1 MKKVSGRLY
10 FAKKVFDYAILFLLL
25 TFGLFLWQLYK
36 GPISVP
42 FLKPYILAAL
52 NPDGDAA
59 EVKVKSVNIELVR
72 SMKPIKIIANKIVYK
87 KSDNSLR
94 IEAPRTS
101 VSFSIKAL
109 LRGIIA
115 PTSIEMEKPSL
126 YIFTDY
132 GVKDQDKAEEIT
144 EKKLDYYLTQFED
157 VVERFSSNDMSYPE
171 TYLTNIAVVGGE
183 VEFHEVDF
191 GRKWM
196 LSDLNFKFERGFS
209 DMSAEVSALVDFG
222 EDTLVSAGID
232 LGYRFVD
239 KKLVMQVYFDD
250 FVPSTIID
258 KYADEDIREKFYKI
272 MLPVSGK
279 IATALDLSEFEK
291 NREDLIK
298 STENAVKEVAFQF
311 EGGKGSIVFSADDNE
326 SKYDISSFVL
336 DGKIIGGLNKIE
348 IKNADFNLGEQK
360 VKLGFSAS
368 GVEKLLLHSSWED
381 LKVKLS
387 ADIASL
393 KLNDLYIYWP
403 KYVAPDAW
411 EWCKDNIFGGD
422 AKNAHF
428 EFDFAYDKKAKTFGF
443 KDLSG
448 KAYIEDSN
456 LKYID
461 TMPMVTNVYGEF
473 KVDATS
479 IEIALDKAKSDGIML
494 DSGLVRIYDLDKYN
508 NYISIK
514 LLSNSSIVDAL
525 RLIDHPPLE
534 FAKQMG
540 LKPSMLKGNANTE
553 LLLDFELKKDL
564 DYDDI
569 KVGVKSKLFEVEL
582 SEIIKDKIIKADELE
597 LEVDNSGLKVIGDVV
612 LDNIQLNVLWDERFS
627 DKGNDSSYKIKFRA
641 DEDLAKKLGISSSML
656 SKPYVEGFAEVETLI
671 KPNAGGYDIKLSADM
686 TQAGLDFAFLGLV
699 KPINEAGKLNADIA
713 VKNDKIV
720 SISAFDFSKEDF
732 QIVGKADFDGENRA
746 KTIDISKIRAL
757 RTNASARVAFDYG
770 ANSNIK
776 INISGQSYNLSEF
789 FERKDTAQNDDVEDS
804 DWEDTPNMEVNIAVD
819 TLWSN
824 PDVAVTDFAGS
835 AKLVHG
841 VGIYEAHL
849 MGNYDHKKQMILKLD
864 YVPKPK
870 NEFYLTVNSNSAGN
884 TLRFLRIYNDLYGGN
899 LQIEGRRRSDKLL
912 IGHAKIRDFSIHNT
926 PVLAKLLT
934 VASFTGMVDLL
945 TGEGMTFSHFD
956 APFKY
961 KDKILYVDKARSYG
975 NVLGISFSGVY
986 NMKSKVIDVDG
997 TIAPAYGLNT
1007 MIGKIP
1013 LLGNLLAG
1021 KDGTV
1026 FAANY
1031 SIEGTSDV
1039 PEVTINPLSALS
1051 PNSLKEAVSSIF
1063 GAEDGGNGL

>member
-1 MKKVSGRLY
+1 MKKVSNRLY
-10 FAKKVFDYAILFLLL
+10 FARKIFDYAIFCVLLVVL
-25 TFGLFLWQLYK
+25 LFLWQLYK

-42 FLKPYILAAL
+42 FLKPYIIAAL

-59 EVKVKSVNIELVR
+59 DVKVESVNIELVR
-72 SMKPIKIIANKIVYK
+72 SVKPIKIIANNVVYK
-87 KSDNSLR
+87 KSDASLR
-94 IEAPRTS
+94 IAAPRTS

-115 PTSIEMEKPSL
+115 PTAIEMEKPSL
-126 YIFTDY
+126 YIFTNY
-132 GVKDQDKAEEIT
+132 GVKEQDKAEEIT

-157 VVERFSSNDMSYPE
+157 VVEKFGSNDANYPE
-171 TYLTNIAVVGGE
+171 TYLTNIVVSGGE
-183 VEFHEVDF
+183 VEFHEVDL

-196 LSDLNFKFERGFS
+196 LSDLNFKFERGSS
-209 DMSAEVSALVDFG
+209 DMSTEVSALIDFG
-222 EDTLVSAGID
+222 EDTVVSAGID
-232 LGYRFVD
+232 MGYRFQD
-239 KKLVMQVYFDD
+239 KQLVMQVYFDD
-250 FVPSTIID
+250 LVPSSIID
-258 KYADEDIREKFYKI
+258 KYADESIKDKFYKI

-279 IATALDLSEFEK
+279 IATAIDLKEFEQ

-298 STENAVKEVAFQF
+298 ATENAIKEVAFQF

-381 LKVKLS
+381 LQVKLT

-403 KYVAPDAW
+403 KYIAPDAW
-411 EWCKDNIFGGD
+411 LWCKDNIFGGD

-428 EFDFAYDKKAKTFGF
+428 EFDFAYNKKDKLFGF
-443 KDLSG
+443 KNLSG
-448 KAYIEDSN
+448 GAYIEDSN

-461 TMPMVTNVYGEF
+461 TMPMVTNVYGAF
-473 KVDATS
+473 KVDSSS
-479 IEIALDKAKSDGIML
+479 ITIALDKAKSDGIML

-534 FAKQMG
+534 FAKQIG
-540 LKPSMLKGNANTE
+540 LKPSMLKGTANTE

-564 DYDDI
+564 DYDDV
-569 KVGVKSKLFEVEL
+569 KVEVKSKLFDVEL
-582 SEIIKDKIIKADELE
+582 SEMIKDKIIKADELE
-597 LEVDNSGLKVIGDVV
+597 LEVNNSGLKVIGDVV
-612 LDNIQLNVLWDERFS
+612 LDNIPLNVLWNEKFS
-627 DKGNDSSYKIKFRA
+627 EDKSNYKIKFRA
-641 DEDLAKKLGISSSML
+641 DENLAKKLNISSTML
-656 SKPYVEGFAEVETLI
+656 QKPYVDGFAMVETVVT
-671 KPNAGGYDIKLSADM
+671 PRENGYDIKLSADM
-686 TQAGLDFAFLGLV
+686 LHMGLDFAFLGLV
-699 KPINEAGKLNADIA
+699 KPVNESGRLNADII
-713 VKNDKIV
+713 VEDGKISSV
-720 SISAFDFSKEDF
+720 PVFDFAKEDF
-732 QIVGKADFDGENRA
+732 SIVGKAIFDNENRA
-746 KTIDISKIRAL
+746 KNIDISKIRGL
-757 RTNASARVAFDYG
+757 RTNANAKVAFEYG
-770 ANSNIK
+770 KKDRIK
-776 INISGQSYNLSEF
+776 IDISGQSYNLSEF
-789 FERKDTAQNDDVEDS
+789 FERKDTAQSDNDNDS
-804 DWEDTPNMEVNIAVD
+804 DWENTPNVDVNIAVD

-824 PDVAVTDFAGS
+824 PDVAVTNFIGT
-835 AKLVHG
+835 AKLVNG
-841 VGIYEAHL
+841 IGIYEVHL
-849 MGNYDHKKQMILKLD
+849 SGNYDHNQQMVLKVD
-864 YVPKPK
+864 YVPKLK

-899 LQIEGRRRSDKLL
+899 LQIEGKRRADKLL

-934 VASFTGMVDLL
+934 VASFKGMLDLL
-945 TGEGMTFSHFD
+945 TGDGMTFSHFD

-961 KDKILYVDKARSYG
+961 KDKILYVDKARAYG
-975 NVLGISFSGVY
+975 SVLGLSFSGAY
-986 NMKSKVIDVDG
+986 NMKSKAIDMTG

-1013 LLGNLLAG
+1013 LVGNLLAG

-1031 SIEGTSDV
+1031 SIGGTSDSPDV
-1039 PEVTINPLSALS
+1039 SINPLSALS

-1063 GAEDGGNGL
+1063 GAEDINNGF

>member
-1 MKKVSGRLY
+1 MKKVSNRLY
-10 FAKKVFDYAILFLLL
+10 FARKIIDYTILCLLL
-25 TFGLFLWQLYK
+25 VFLLFLWQLYK

-59 EVKVKSVNIELVR
+59 DVKVDSVNIELVR
-72 SMKPIKIIANKIVYK
+72 SVKPIKIIANNVVYK
-87 KSDNSLR
+87 RNDDSLR
-94 IEAPRTS
+94 IAAPRTS

-115 PTSIEMEKPSL
+115 PTAIEMEKPSL
-126 YIFTDY
+126 YIFTNY
-132 GVKDQDKAEEIT
+132 GVKEQDKAEQIT
-144 EKKLDYYLTQFED
+144 EKKLDYYLTQFENA
-157 VVERFSSNDMSYPE
+157 VERFGSNDANYPE
-171 TYLTNIAVVGGE
+171 TYLTNVTVAGGE

-196 LSDLNFKFERGFS
+196 LSDLNFKFDRGIN
-209 DMSAEVSALVDFG
+209 DMSTEVSALIDLG
-222 EDTLVSAGID
+222 EDKVVSAGID
-232 LGYRFVD
+232 MGYRFGD
-239 KKLVMQVYFDD
+239 KQLVMQVYFDD
-250 FVPSTIID
+250 LVPSSIID
-258 KYADEDIREKFYKI
+258 KYVDENIKDKFYKI

-279 IATALDLSEFEK
+279 IATAVDLKEFEQ

-298 STENAVKEVAFQF
+298 ATENAIKEVAFQF

-336 DGKIIGGLNKIE
+336 DGKISGGLNNIE

-381 LKVKLS
+381 LKVKLT

-403 KYVAPDAW
+403 KYIAPDAW
-411 EWCKDNIFGGD
+411 IWCKDNIFGGD

-428 EFDFAYDKKAKTFGF
+428 EFDFAYNKKDKTFGF
-443 KDLSG
+443 KSLG
-448 KAYIEDSN
+448 GGAYIEDSN

-461 TMPMVTNVYGEF
+461 TMPMVTNVYGAF
-473 KVDATS
+473 KVDSNS
-479 IEIALDKAKSDGIML
+479 IEIVLDKAKSDGIML

-534 FAKQMG
+534 FAKQIG
-540 LKPSMLKGNANTE
+540 LKPSMLKGTANTE

-564 DYDDI
+564 DYDDV
-569 KVGVKSKLFEVEL
+569 KVKVKSKLFDVEL
-582 SEIIKDKIIKADELE
+582 SEMIKNKTVKADELE
-597 LEVDNSGLKVIGDVV
+597 LEVNNSGLKVVGDVV
-612 LDNIQLNVLWDERFS
+612 LDNIPLNILWNEKFS
-627 DKGNDSSYKIKFRA
+627 QSKDKSSYKIKFKA
-641 DEDLAKKLGISSSML
+641 DENLAKKLGISSSML
-656 SKPYVEGFAEVETLI
+656 QKPYVEGFAAVEALVVPSE
-671 KPNAGGYDIKLSADM
+671 KGYDIKLSADM
-686 TQAGLDFAFLGLV
+686 LRMGLDFAFLGLV
-699 KPINEAGKLNADIA
+699 KPIDEPGKLNANIVVED
-713 VKNDKIV
+713 DKIV
-720 SISAFDFSKEDF
+720 SIPLFDFAKEDF
-732 QIVGKADFDGENRA
+732 SIAGKASFDKENRA
-746 KTIDISKIRAL
+746 KTIDISKIRGL
-757 RTNASARVAFDYG
+757 RTNANAKIAFDYG
-770 ANSNIK
+770 KKNKIK
-776 INISGQSYNLSEF
+776 IDISGQSYNLSEF
-789 FERKDTAQNDDVEDS
+789 FERKDTAQSDNDKES
-804 DWEDTPNMEVNIAVD
+804 DWEDTPNVDVNIAVD

-824 PDVAVTDFAGS
+824 PDVAVTNFVGT
-835 AKLVHG
+835 AKLVNG
-841 VGIYEAHL
+841 IGIYEVHL
-849 MGNYDHKKQMILKLD
+849 SGNYDHNKQMILKVD

-870 NEFYLTVNSNSAGN
+870 NEFYLMVNSNSAGN

-899 LQIEGRRRSDKLL
+899 LQIEGKRRADKLL

-934 VASFTGMVDLL
+934 VASFKGMLDLL
-945 TGEGMTFSHFD
+945 TGDGMTFSHFD

-975 NVLGISFSGVY
+975 SVLGLSFSGAY
-986 NMKSKVIDVDG
+986 NMKTKVIDMNG

-1007 MIGKIP
+1007 MLGKIP
-1013 LLGNLLAG
+1013 LVGNLLAG

-1031 SIEGTSDV
+1031 SIEGTSDTPDV
-1039 PEVTINPLSALS
+1039 SINPLSALS
-1051 PNSLKEAVSSIF
+1051 PNSLKEAISSVF
-1063 GAEDGGNGL
+1063 GTEDRDNGL